1 MTLAAHSLVSSRRRH
16 VAKRS
21 SAERERVERR
31 SGGGRD
37 TRPARFAHFV
47 SLSWPFRPFGPGTG
61 PGEWRVSLRSS
72 LTRPCLPPPRR
83 ETRRPP
89 APYPALTPPAFSL
102 RSRTA
107 GGGPGSWSLP
117 TVVLLTGAA
126 RPYHHH
132 HRAFAG
138 PPSEPA
144 HSLRLR
150 SHYRSIFVSL
160 IPPGSPP
167 LLSVGSRYAHPSSA
181 PRRSPLRGVW

>member
-1 MTLAAHSLVSSRRRH
+1 MSVAKDRRH
-16 VAKRS
+16 
-21 SAERERVERR
+21 ERR

-117 TVVLLTGAA
+117 TVVLLAGAA

-160 IPPGSPP
+160 IPRHVVHPFP
-167 LLSVGSRYAHPSSA
+167 SRTVTRRRQE
-181 PRRSPLRGVW
+181 PRRGATRSRRIRDECSEKGKAIA